1 MRWFYLR
8 TRSCTSTQNS
18 SSIQHAL
25 FIDAVTFGGSACSSP
40 RPHAN
45 TFALARIAVANQND
59 IVVSARK
66 PGSCFVNQHALTAI
80 VHTRIVLR
88 IHHVREAHELRPTVD

>member
-40 RPHAN
+40 RPHGN

-59 IVVSARK
+59 IVVFARK
-66 PGSCFVNQHALTAI
+66 PGSCFVNQHVLTAI
-80 VHTRIVLR
+80 VYTSIVLR
-88 IHHVREAHELRPTVD
+88 KHHVRQAVDPRRTLD